1 MENFK
6 VKKSIQDR
14 VDEINALLPI
24 VNDLPNLPYTY
35 GGGTFPSYVILAK
48 PIIIIDSHVFINYS
62 EFVMDNYDKG
72 LVRFDL
78 KKKGFDSLMGEYE
91 LKEELKVI
99 LKAFKK
105 SIKDQQ

>member
-6 VKKSIQDR
+6 VKKSIQNR

-35 GGGTFPSYVILAK
+35 GGGTFPSYVILTD
-48 PIIIIDSHVFINYS
+48 PILIKGSYVYIIYNGNI
-62 EFVMDNYDKG
+62 MDNYDKG
-72 LVRFDL
+72 MVRFNL
-78 KKKGFDSLMGEYE
+78 KKKGFDESMGEDE

-105 SIKDQQ
+105 AIKEQ

>member
-6 VKKSIQDR
+6 VKKSIQNR

-35 GGGTFPSYVILAK
+35 GGGTFPSYVILTD
-48 PIIIIDSHVFINYS
+48 PILIKDSYVYIMYAHN
-62 EFVMDNYDKG
+62 VMDNYDKG
-72 LVRFDL
+72 MVRFDL
-78 KKKGFDSLMGEYE
+78 RKKGFDSLMGEEE

-99 LKAFKK
+99 LKAFKR
-105 SIKDQQ
+105 SIKEQI